1 MKSLHAPHFTLH
13 APLFMLCAMLAYSSM
28 AFAQTQKDSETK
40 SLHLDEVVVTGTG
53 TEHLLKNAPVQTE
66 VISGKAL
73 KNFAGK
79 SVEDMLGMLTASF
92 DFNEGDMGSQMQ
104 MNGLGNSYILVLID
118 GKRIHGD
125 VGGENDLG
133 LIDPNNIE
141 KIEIVKGASSALY
154 GSDAIAG
161 VVNIITKKHQQ
172 DGVMLENKTRVGSYG
187 DVRQHNGIG
196 LNFGK
201 WNSYT
206 NFQLQ
211 HTDGWQNTSREA
223 PALTEFLITDSR
235 NKTVNRYTNWQ
246 IAERLTFTPSQNLEF
261 YAEGSHYR
269 KRIYRPS
276 GKYPSTDV
284 TTYDFVYQNSSA
296 SMGGKWKLNKTDVV
310 TLDVDWNR
318 HAYYYH
324 FTDTTLTDGNIN
336 GHFTNYF
343 PYFPDQEQL
352 QSDQRRGMA
361 QLKGVFV
368 LPYEQRLSA
377 GFEWRYDWLKAPL
390 RVDGGKASDN
400 TEALYVQDE
409 WSGVKNLNVTAG
421 LRLNRNEQFGFR
433 LTPKLSAMYRLGE
446 AWRLRGT
453 WSQGFKTPT
462 PKELYYRYVRQMS
475 GTYLYL
481 GNKDLTPQLSNYYSA
496 GIEYTH
502 HGWSLT
508 LTGYYNRVKDMIA
521 LVTIPNY
528 QAPEDLYIQYQ
539 PIKTRQYK
547 NLEDAKTYGVDVS
560 ARYTMREFTFGLN
573 YSYLDTDANIYD
585 THHERMKQVVI
596 DGMAHHKANLFVT
609 WNHSFSP
616 IYHLGVGIYG
626 KMSTKRYYQ
635 LNGNGKGYQIWRLN
649 TTHELAGKK
658 NLKYL
663 IEAGVDN
670 IFNYVDRTDHGLHLG
685 TTTPGTTLYASFTIR
700 FSQGKKINSQFIHQL
715 KQSNDEEN

>member
-1 MKSLHAPHFTLH
+1 MQKEVTTESVFIVQAESILLPMSLPT
-13 APLFMLCAMLAYSSM
+13 
-28 AFAQTQKDSETK
+28 
-40 SLHLDEVVVTGTG
+40 
-53 TEHLLKNAPVQTE
+53 
-66 VISGKAL
+66 IS
-73 KNFAGK
+73 F
-79 SVEDMLGMLTASF
+79 
-92 DFNEGDMGSQMQ
+92 
-104 MNGLGNSYILVLID
+104 I
-118 GKRIHGD
+118 RIHR
-125 VGGENDLG
+125 
-133 LIDPNNIE
+133 
-141 KIEIVKGASSALY
+141 
-154 GSDAIAG
+154 
-161 VVNIITKKHQQ
+161 H
-172 DGVMLENKTRVGSYG
+172 R
-187 DVRQHNGIG
+187 
-196 LNFGK
+196 
-201 WNSYT
+201 
-206 NFQLQ
+206 
-211 HTDGWQNTSREA
+211 
-223 PALTEFLITDSR
+223 
-235 NKTVNRYTNWQ
+235 
-246 IAERLTFTPSQNLEF
+246 
-261 YAEGSHYR
+261 
-269 KRIYRPS
+269 
-276 GKYPSTDV
+276 
-284 TTYDFVYQNSSA
+284 
-296 SMGGKWKLNKTDVV
+296 VV

-502 HGWSLT
+502 HGWSIT

-596 DGMAHHKANLFVT
+596 DGMAHSVP
-609 WNHSFSP
+609 SIIS
-616 IYHLGVGIYG
+616 
-626 KMSTKRYYQ
+626 
-635 LNGNGKGYQIWRLN
+635 
-649 TTHELAGKK
+649 ELASMGRCPPSVT
-658 NLKYL
+658 
-663 IEAGVDN
+663 ISSMETERDTRFGDS
-670 IFNYVDRTDHGLHLG
+670 
-685 TTTPGTTLYASFTIR
+685 TLPMSWLVRKT
-700 FSQGKKINSQFIHQL
+700 
-715 KQSNDEEN
+715 

>member
-1 MKSLHAPHFTLH
+1 
-13 APLFMLCAMLAYSSM
+13 
-28 AFAQTQKDSETK
+28 
-40 SLHLDEVVVTGTG
+40 
-53 TEHLLKNAPVQTE
+53 
-66 VISGKAL
+66 
-73 KNFAGK
+73 
-79 SVEDMLGMLTASF
+79 
-92 DFNEGDMGSQMQ
+92 
-104 MNGLGNSYILVLID
+104 
-118 GKRIHGD
+118 
-125 VGGENDLG
+125 
-133 LIDPNNIE
+133 
-141 KIEIVKGASSALY
+141 
-154 GSDAIAG
+154 
-161 VVNIITKKHQQ
+161 
-172 DGVMLENKTRVGSYG
+172 
-187 DVRQHNGIG
+187 
-196 LNFGK
+196 
-201 WNSYT
+201 
-206 NFQLQ
+206 
-211 HTDGWQNTSREA
+211 
-223 PALTEFLITDSR
+223 
-235 NKTVNRYTNWQ
+235 
-246 IAERLTFTPSQNLEF
+246 
-261 YAEGSHYR
+261 
-269 KRIYRPS
+269 
-276 GKYPSTDV
+276 
-284 TTYDFVYQNSSA
+284 
-296 SMGGKWKLNKTDVV
+296 
-310 TLDVDWNR
+310 
-318 HAYYYH
+318 
-324 FTDTTLTDGNIN
+324 
-336 GHFTNYF
+336 
-343 PYFPDQEQL
+343 
-352 QSDQRRGMA
+352 
-361 QLKGVFV
+361 
-368 LPYEQRLSA
+368 
-377 GFEWRYDWLKAPL
+377 
-390 RVDGGKASDN
+390 
-400 TEALYVQDE
+400 
-409 WSGVKNLNVTAG
+409 VTAG

-596 DGMAHHKANLFVT
+596 DGMAHHKANLFAT

-700 FSQGKKINSQFIHQL
+700 FSQGKKINSHFIHQL

>member
-1 MKSLHAPHFTLH
+1 
-13 APLFMLCAMLAYSSM
+13 MLAYSAM
-28 AFAQTQKDSETK
+28 AFAQTQKDSNTK
-40 SLHLDEVVVTGTG
+40 HLNLDEVVVTGTG

-79 SVEDMLGMLTASF
+79 SVEDMLGMLTSSF

-172 DGVMLENKTRVGSYG
+172 EGVMLENKTRVGSYG
-187 DVRQHNGIG
+187 EVRQHNGIG

-246 IAERLTFTPSQNLEF
+246 IAQRLTFTPSQNLEF

-324 FTDTTLTDGNIN
+324 FTDTTLTDGSVN

-361 QLKGVFV
+361 QLKGGFV

-409 WSGVKNLNVTAG
+409 WNAVKNLNVTAG

-481 GNKDLTPQLSNYYSA
+481 GNKELTPQLSNYYSA
-496 GIEYTH
+496 SFEYTH
-502 HGWSLT
+502 HGLSLT
-508 LTGYYNRVKDMIA
+508 LTAYYNRVKDMIA

-528 QAPEDLYIQYQ
+528 QAPEDLYVQYQ

-560 ARYTMREFTFGLN
+560 ARYTLREFTFGLN

-596 DGMAHHKANLFVT
+596 DGMAHHKANVFAT
-609 WNHSFSP
+609 WNHAFSTL
-616 IYHLGVGIYG
+616 YHLGVGIYG

-635 LNGNGKGYQIWRLN
+635 LNGNGKGYQIWKLT

-658 NLKYL
+658 HMKYL

-670 IFNYVDRTDHGLHLG
+670 IFNYVARTDHGLHLG